1 MRPPPLRRIEAAA
14 MHGTASSLP
23 ASAARAPAPTRT
35 GGFLAL
41 ALKLAFRDL
50 RGGLRGFGVF
60 IACLALGVAAIA
72 AVTSAARSLGDGLNR
87 EGRRILGGDAA
98 LTLIHR
104 EPTTAERAYVDGLG
118 QVSVMATLRA
128 MLQAGDKGST
138 LVEIKAVDGAYPG
151 IGSFV
156 AEPDQPVQ
164 ALLAPQD
171 GKPGVLVDPL
181 VLARL
186 NLGVGETVR
195 LGERDVVIRGT
206 VVSEPDKV
214 AAGVGFGPRLLM
226 TEAALRETGLVQP
239 GSLIRWTYRVI
250 MPGAEAEV
258 AERLARLEADT
269 KAALPEAGFE
279 VRTRS
284 NADPRFARN
293 IDRFT
298 QFLTLVGLTALL
310 VGGVGVAN
318 AVRRFVDVKR
328 MDFATLK
335 ALGASGGQVVLIHMA
350 EVLLVALVGIGIG
363 LVVGAALPFVLA
375 GALADVLPVPLAP
388 TIAWAELATAALY
401 GLVTALV
408 FAILPLGKAHDTPVS
423 ALFRDVVAA
432 DAAKPRRGYVIAFAV
447 ALASLAAL
455 TILFA
460 HDARIAAIYIGLIG
474 AVFGLLRLVAVG
486 IMALAARLPR
496 PGNAPLRM
504 AIANMHRPGALTPS
518 LVLSLGL
525 GVALLSALTFIDAS
539 LNRQLTQN
547 LPEKAPRFFFVDI
560 PNARAPA
567 FDAFIAAQA
576 PGAKLERVPMMRGR
590 IVALNDTPAEQI
602 RAADRASWVLEG
614 DRGITYAATLPD
626 GSIIMDG
633 TWWAADHRGE
643 ALVSFDHEIAA
654 GLGLK
659 VGDRVTVNVLGRNL
673 TARIA
678 NLRKIEWRSLG
689 INFVMVFSPNTFAGA
704 PHTHLATLT
713 PATDASAPADA
724 TAAARALTASDAALL
739 RGLARDFPSVSAV
752 RVSDA
757 LEAANALVQRLGFAI
772 RLASGVA
779 IAASLLVLAG
789 ALAAGQRS
797 RLYDAMILK
806 SIGATRGR
814 ILGVYG
820 LEYSLIGL
828 VAAVFGVFAGAG
840 AGWAV
845 TTQAMNIG
853 FVFDPLGAIVLSFAT
868 VAVAIIFGLAGTL
881 NILTKKPAQY
891 LRSL

>member
-1 MRPPPLRRIEAAA
+1 

-23 ASAARAPAPTRT
+23 ASAHRAALPTGSRS
-35 GGFLAL
+35 FLSL
-41 ALKLAFRDL
+41 AFKLAFRDL

-104 EPTTAERAYVDGLG
+104 EPTATERAYIDGLG

-138 LVEIKAVDGAYPG
+138 LVEIKAVDAAYPT
-151 IGSFV
+151 IGTFV
-156 AEPDQPVQ
+156 AEPDEPVQ
-164 ALLAPQD
+164 TLLAARD

-186 NLGVGETVR
+186 NLAVGETVR

-214 AAGVGFGPRLLM
+214 AAGVGLGPRLLM
-226 TEAALRETGLVQP
+226 SKAALRETGLVQP
-239 GSLIRWTYRVI
+239 GSLIRWTHRVI
-250 MPGAEAEV
+250 MSGPEPEIAQ
-258 AERLARLEADT
+258 RLARLEADT

-318 AVRRFVDVKR
+318 AVRRFVDIKR

-335 ALGASGGQVVLIHMA
+335 AIGATGGQVVLIHMV
-350 EVLLVALVGIGIG
+350 EVLLVACLGIAIG
-363 LVVGAALPFVLA
+363 LVVGASLPFILA

-388 TIAWAELATAALY
+388 SIAWPELGTAALY

-432 DAAKPRRGYVIAFAV
+432 ESARPRRAYLIAFGV
-447 ALASLAAL
+447 SLATLAGL
-455 TILFA
+455 TVLFA
-460 HDARIAAIYIGLIG
+460 YDARIAAIYIGLIG
-474 AVFGLLRLVAVG
+474 AVFALLRLVAVG

-496 PGNAPLRM
+496 AANAPMRM

-525 GVALLSALTFIDAS
+525 GVALLSALAFIDTS

-560 PNARAPA
+560 PNARVQA
-567 FDAFIAAQA
+567 FDAFIAGAA

-602 RAADRASWVLEG
+602 RAADRAAWVLEG

-626 GSIIMDG
+626 GSTITDG
-633 TWWAADHRGE
+633 AWWAPDHRGE
-643 ALVSFDHEIAA
+643 PLVSFDSEIAA
-654 GLGLK
+654 ALSLK
-659 VGDRVTVNVLGRNL
+659 VGDRITVNVLGRNI
-673 TARIA
+673 TASVA
-678 NLRKIEWRSLG
+678 NLRRIEWRSLG

-713 PATDASAPADA
+713 PAANGPDTAAGAAVTAADA
-724 TAAARALTASDAALL
+724 GLL

-772 RLASGVA
+772 QLASGVA

-806 SIGATRGR
+806 SIGATRAR

-820 LEYSLIGL
+820 LEYTVIGL
-828 VAAVFGVFAGAG
+828 IAALFGLVAGAG

-845 TTQAMNIG
+845 TTQAMNIA
-853 FVFDPLGAIVLSFAT
+853 FVFEPWSAIVLSLGT
-868 VAVAIIFGLAGTL
+868 IGVAVTFGLLGTL
-881 NILTKKPAQY
+881 AILAKKPAQY